1 MGAINFFTSDYITLA
16 IKPYETD
23 DFMNDPEFM
32 EEAQSRIEK
41 DGSSLEI
48 EIQEAI
54 NNYYDADQ
62 DNIQWYL
69 DNKYSFYYFHVT
81 IKPGYY
87 ESFSIDIES
96 NFPVAFDTCQ
106 DKREAQKE
114 ITQIKRFLIDCANC
128 GMVETWPG
136 WCTKYSSYKETIK
149 AINKAVSKM
158 REDVK
163 ITPTWNQYNR
173 ECGVPC

>member
-23 DFMNDPEFM
+23 DFMNDLEFM
-32 EEAQSRIEK
+32 EEAQARIEK
-41 DGSSLEI
+41 DNSSLEV

-54 NNYYDADQ
+54 NSCYDADW

-69 DNKYSFYYFHVT
+69 DNKYDFYYFHVT

-96 NFPVAFDTCQ
+96 NFPVAFDTWL
-106 DKREAQKE
+106 DKKDAQKE

-136 WCTKYSSYKETIK
+136 WCTKYSSHNETIK
-149 AINKAVSKM
+149 AINKAVSEM

-163 ITPTWNQYNR
+163 ITPTWSQY
-173 ECGVPC
+173 EKEAGIA